1 MSYNERGSEALPVVG
16 AIPAFSGIASY
27 YSDAISLDSLR
38 GRRLYM
44 VINTGALGSSGTVD
58 ANLQWSTTAQ
68 GSYTVYTP
76 SAITQIVQGTTA
88 GPCVVT
94 TEVSVEQVVAAN
106 PTAKY
111 MKGYIRT
118 LVAATAASVSILGL
132 EPAVKPVSTSYM
144 TSYFTAAYPAA
155 GTIA

>member
-1 MSYNERGSEALPVVG
+1 VSYNERASEALPPVA

-27 YSDAISLDSLR
+27 YSDAISLDSNR
-38 GRRLYM
+38 GRRFAMYGI
-44 VINTGALGSSGTVD
+44 VGALGSSGTVD
-58 ANLQWSTTAQ
+58 ANFQWSTTAQ

-88 GPCVVT
+88 GPGVFMTEVT
-94 TEVSVEQVVAAN
+94 TEELIAAN

-118 LVAATAASVSILGL
+118 LVAATAAA
-132 EPAVKPVSTSYM
+132 AVVIGIDPSTKPVSTSYM
-144 TSYFTAAYPAA
+144 SSYFLAAYPAA
-155 GTIA
+155 GTLA